1 MQHNVKALAPALAAP
16 IFAYLA
22 SGGLIRRFPR
32 GASAINPATGKAY
45 ICPLPVATY
54 TETPDA

>member
-1 MQHNVKALAPALAAP
+1 MQSKAISPAATAA
-16 IFAYLA
+16 IIAYLA
-22 SGGLIRRFPR
+22 GGGAIRRFPR

-54 TETPDA
+54 TEAPEA

>member
-1 MQHNVKALAPALAAP
+1 MQSKAISPATSAA

-22 SGGLIRRFPR
+22 NGGLIRRFPR

-45 ICPLPVATY
+45 ICPLPIATY
-54 TETPDA
+54 TESPDA